1 MVDSNA
7 EMTKSFVLIDLL
19 RDIII
24 NNGVSKKPNIVHEN
38 TTIENTLP
46 LLIRA
51 IIIAVRATM
60 SVMLVI
66 LVFENFVNSSMSC
79 EIFPEQLMINE
90 SAVDIVAANIP
101 EMIKPTMNGL
111 NNICAIIGKASSGS
125 NPIF

>member
-1 MVDSNA
+1 
-7 EMTKSFVLIDLL
+7 MTKSFVLIDLL

-51 IIIAVRATM
+51 IIIAVRAIV

-66 LVFENFVNSSMSC
+66 LVFENFVNPSMSC

-111 NNICAIIGKASSGS
+111 NNTCAIIGKASSGS

>member
-1 MVDSNA
+1 
-7 EMTKSFVLIDLL
+7 MTKSFVLIDLL

-51 IIIAVRATM
+51 IIIAVRAM
-60 SVMLVI
+60 VSVMLVI
-66 LVFENFVNSSMSC
+66 FVFENFVNPSMSC

>member
-51 IIIAVRATM
+51 IIIEVRATM

-66 LVFENFVNSSMSC
+66 FIFENFVNSSMSC

-101 EMIKPTMNGL
+101 EMIKPIMNGL

-125 NPIF
+125 NSIF